1 MRILILSDAK
11 SIHTKR
17 WVKSLYEEGIELAVV
32 SLSVPSDT
40 YYESLGIKCICY
52 NLAYYSSS
60 IKYKY
65 RYLTLINKVKKAINE
80 FQPDI
85 VHAHYA
91 SSYGLI
97 GALTGFHPYIVSVW
111 GSDVY
116 DFPTFN
122 VITKNIIKYVFWKAD
137 MILSTSHVM
146 AMETKKYTNKN
157 IGVTPFGVDSSL
169 FIPPTETYNQDII
182 NVGLVKTFSP
192 KYGIDVLIK
201 AFAII
206 VENNPQKDIRLRLVG
221 AGSNRDDYEKM
232 VKDLGISSKVEFNGW
247 TPNEK
252 LPEIY
257 QSFYLSVF
265 PSVCN
270 SESFGVSAVESMA
283 CGCPV
288 VTSDAD
294 GFTEVVENGVTG
306 FIVPKHDVEAT
317 ATAIQRLIDNHNL
330 REQMSKKGR
339 ERILQLYDWNNNV
352 NTMIGYYKK
361 IYSEFY
367 TTTGKRK

>member
-1 MRILILSDAK
+1 MRILILSDA
-11 SIHTKR
+11 SSVHTKR
-17 WVKSLYEEGIELAVV
+17 WVKALYERGIEIEVV

-40 YYESLGIKCICY
+40 YYEQLGVECKCY
-52 NLAYYSSS
+52 NYAEFTSS
-60 IKYKY
+60 IKHKY
-65 RYLTLINKVKKAINE
+65 RYLTIVSKVKKIIKD

-122 VITKNIIKYVFWKAD
+122 VITKSIIKYVLWKAD
-137 MILSTSHVM
+137 MILSTSYVM
-146 AMETKKYTNKN
+146 AKETKKYTKKD
-157 IGVTPFGVDSSL
+157 IGVTPFGVDTSVFTPSL
-169 FIPPTETYNQDII
+169 EQYKNETI
-182 NVGLVKTFSP
+182 NIGIVKTLSP

-201 AFAII
+201 AFSI
-206 VENNPQKDIRLRLVG
+206 VVSKNPSKDINLRLVG
-221 AGSNRDDYEKM
+221 QGPDKDEYKNM
-232 VKDLGISSKVEFNGW
+232 VKNLGLSQKVTFDGW
-247 TPNEK
+247 VPNEK

-265 PSVCN
+265 PSVWN
-270 SESFGVSAVESMA
+270 SESFGVVAVESMA

-294 GFTEVVENGVTG
+294 GFTEVVEDGITG
-306 FIVPKHDVEAT
+306 FVVPKYDVEAT
-317 ATAIQRLIDNHNL
+317 ANAIQQLLDNLDL
-330 REQMSKKGR
+330 REQMSRKGR
-339 ERILQLYDWNNNV
+339 ERVLQLYDWKDNV
-352 NTMIGYYKK
+352 TTMVEYYNK
-361 IYSEFY
+361 IYSEY
-367 TTTGKRK
+367 YDASEKK